1 MEYYTKP
8 FNYINTLGLPSVT
21 KEYLL
26 SIGVKEISIG
36 YYDEPELGKYDI
48 PVESYPIENVLSQNY
63 DCVVPVWKKD
73 SDSDGYLLA
82 RKGKD
87 CVIIYNDG
95 ERCANIM
102 ESFVTIIPPI
112 KSHEFVVQRKDGKWG
127 VVAPHKEEVI
137 VEFGKYKYM
146 WGFDTGLCMFEVE
159 TNDKRTFSNRG
170 IVSSDGTEVIKPY
183 TYTNIHDFYGKRNS
197 YVKVEKEDREI
208 HLEKSA
214 LFKTVIKNNCK
225 TGMDYREDIKKC
237 YSSIMKQEKT
247 TVNMEFSMGFSMNLR
262 SIYQTLDALKVMMM
276 YAWEKYGYG
285 TYKDFFNGKELEM
298 KYLNTRQYPHDVIVN
313 DFKKYLKQFHVRTIF
328 DDDLKSLE
336 KMEEIINSLE
346 ASWIVTNSR
355 LFTPEEIA
363 AVDRAEVVASQYGN
377 SVCFFMKG
385 GGQRYIPLS
394 EQSKLEVGNELD
406 LKTARLIT
414 LSRKG
419 NSDIYRVEERQ

>member
-1 MEYYTKP
+1 MEYYAKP
-8 FNYINTLGLPSVT
+8 FNYINTLGLPCVT
-21 KEYLL
+21 REYLI
-26 SIGVKEISIG
+26 SIGIEETSIG
-36 YYDEPELGKYDI
+36 YYDEPENGKYDI
-48 PVESYPIENVLSQNY
+48 PIESHPIATILSEKY
-63 DCVVPVWKKD
+63 DCVVPVWKKG
-73 SDSDGYLLA
+73 SDVGGYLLA
-82 RKGKD
+82 RRGKE
-87 CVIIYNDG
+87 CMIIYRDG

-112 KSHEFVVQRKDGKWG
+112 NSHEFVVQRKDGKWG

-146 WGFDTGLCMFEVE
+146 WGFDTGLCLFEVE
-159 TNDKRTFSNRG
+159 TDNAKTFSNRG

-225 TGMDYREDIKKC
+225 TGMDYRVDIKKC
-237 YSSIMKQEKT
+237 YNSIMEQEKT
-247 TVNMEFSMGFSMNLR
+247 TVNMEFYMGFSMNFR
-262 SIYQTLDALKVMMM
+262 TIYQTLDILKIMMV

-285 TYKDFFNGKELEM
+285 TYKDYFKGNELET
-298 KYLNTRQYPHDVIVN
+298 KYLSIRQHPHDIVVN
-313 DFKKYLKQFHVRTIF
+313 DFRNYLKQFHVRTIF
-328 DDDLKSLE
+328 DDDVKPLE

-346 ASWIVTNSR
+346 KSWVVTNSR
-355 LFTPEEIA
+355 PFTPEEIT
-363 AVDRAEVVASQYGN
+363 AVNSAEVVASQYGN

-385 GGQRYIPLS
+385 GGQTYIPLS
-394 EQSKLEVGNELD
+394 EQSKLAVGDELD
-406 LKTARLIT
+406 LKTAKLIT

-419 NSDIYRVEERQ
+419 NNDIYRVIE